1 MAVISNNN
9 IFSSTPFPPLV
20 DPTLALISLRDP
32 KLYLFKVP
40 LFVAPPKEKKTP
52 RHLCAKVYFTLN
64 EPFSSFSSLSHLSHL
79 QVFTCFVLDSFQQM
93 LSRSCFTMRW
103 LLHFKSQTCLYLLS
117 SLLYFFLKFFC
128 VTQNKDAKL
137 YNNKSCGLDLSWI

>member
-64 EPFSSFSSLSHLSHL
+64 EPFSPFSSFSSTGFYLFCAGFLSANAIKILFHNALVITFQITNMSL
-79 QVFTCFVLDSFQQM
+79 FVVISFI
-93 LSRSCFTMRW
+93 
-103 LLHFKSQTCLYLLS
+103 
-117 SLLYFFLKFFC
+117 FFPEIFLCHPK
-128 VTQNKDAKL
+128 
-137 YNNKSCGLDLSWI
+137 